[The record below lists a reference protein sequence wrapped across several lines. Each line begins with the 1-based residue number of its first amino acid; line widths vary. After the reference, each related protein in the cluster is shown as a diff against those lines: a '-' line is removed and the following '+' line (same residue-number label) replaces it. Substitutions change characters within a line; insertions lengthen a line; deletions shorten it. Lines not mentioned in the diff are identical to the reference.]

1 MKRIAVAVSAA
12 ILAVVLSACGQSELQ
27 QADELYDE
35 GSYREALEIYESL
48 GGSDGGDVEEK
59 IVDCKRWLFV
69 DYARDRGEIKT
80 DHTVSDSSTLENTKV
95 VARDT
100 GDIEVFYER
109 WDTPFGTWTNTK
121 YEIVIPYEGSE
132 AEVTGYCM
140 LSNSGARAE
149 QNGTGTLD
157 MGLYTAGDDVDW
169 DDYDDTATTRS
180 GLLGET
186 SLGVNVLNFNG
197 NQIELMLN
205 DLSDVLAKSGTGL
218 TLKDLGFEK
227 YV

>member
-1 MKRIAVAVSAA
+1 M
-12 ILAVVLSACGQSELQ
+12 
-27 QADELYDE
+27 
-35 GSYREALEIYESL
+35 
-48 GGSDGGDVEEK
+48 
-59 IVDCKRWLFV
+59 
-69 DYARDRGEIKT
+69 
-80 DHTVSDSSTLENTKV
+80 SDSSTLENTKV

-121 YEIVIPYEGSE
+121 YEIVIPDEGSE